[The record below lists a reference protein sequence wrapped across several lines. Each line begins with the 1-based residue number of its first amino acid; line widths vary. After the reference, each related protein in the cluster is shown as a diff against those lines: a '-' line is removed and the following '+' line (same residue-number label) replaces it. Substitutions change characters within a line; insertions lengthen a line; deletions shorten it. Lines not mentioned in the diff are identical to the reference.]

1 VKKVTGP
8 PEREKPFPAGGGRRR
23 IGRRP
28 FCASGEDFGNQ
39 TGLSGVY
46 KKEGL
51 ENSEAV
57 PIAEVFRFASEN
69 CRRQGETSREY
80 VVYFKIIQRGR
91 RQFWPQS
98 WVLRLLVQLL
108 KEI

>member
-1 VKKVTGP
+1 
-8 PEREKPFPAGGGRRR
+8 
-23 IGRRP
+23 
-28 FCASGEDFGNQ
+28 
-39 TGLSGVY
+39 
-46 KKEGL
+46 
-51 ENSEAV
+51 
-57 PIAEVFRFASEN
+57 VFRFASQN

-98 WVLRLLVQLL
+98 WVLRRLVQLL